1 MRVFRISSKI
11 GSFLK
16 LIFTFVL
23 LFVTYRVIQSEEA
36 AEKLLE
42 VSDNFKV
49 HFRSSRFCKISAF
62 VIFFQFQ
69 QPDKKPESNYENFAD
84 FDSEKSVDEKLDRAV
99 LPKRDHSKQS
109 SKFFFM
115 AILAGK
121 NFELEIAE
129 VSTYRRQ

>member
-1 MRVFRISSKI
+1 MN
-11 GSFLK
+11 
-16 LIFTFVL
+16 FVKFQ
-23 LFVTYRVIQSEEA
+23 LFCG
-36 AEKLLE
+36 
-42 VSDNFKV
+42 NFFK
-49 HFRSSRFCKISAF
+49 
-62 VIFFQFQ
+62 FQ
-69 QPDKKPESNYENFAD
+69 QPEKKPESNYENFAD

-99 LPKRDHSKQS
+99 LPKRDHSKGS